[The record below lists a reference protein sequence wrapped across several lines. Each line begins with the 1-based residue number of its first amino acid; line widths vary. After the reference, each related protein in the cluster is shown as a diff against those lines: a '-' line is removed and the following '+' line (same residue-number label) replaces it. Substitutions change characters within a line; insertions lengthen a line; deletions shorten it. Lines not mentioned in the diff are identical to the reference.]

1 MLVASCPHLEAWWAG
16 GSEGNGFESQEVAW
30 EFQGNGGVGL
40 AVRPWKG
47 LPSQALQE
55 APGLPVLSGP
65 GLGGARHTAF
75 QLTGPSH
82 LCSHPFR
89 REHERDL
96 SDPVCPRVPLS
107 LALP

>member
-1 MLVASCPHLEAWWAG
+1 M
-16 GSEGNGFESQEVAW
+16 AW

-40 AVRPWKG
+40 ALRPWEG

-55 APGLPVLSGP
+55 APGLPVLPSP
-65 GLGGARHTAF
+65 GLGGARPTAL
-75 QLTGPSH
+75 QLTGPSPH
-82 LCSHPFR
+82 LCSLPFR
-89 REHERDL
+89 WEHERDL